1 MFKNLLFVW
10 IYINKYPIYSVIL
23 FVESVVKYI
32 LDFVKEWIDLKKA
45 LPVAIRGIISAVIIF
60 LMFWF
65 ALPAINLR
73 SGDFWT
79 FLFWSL
85 LVVVVVNFTG
95 ALISFVR
102 SFKDAKGVR
111 FVPSLKSAFRS
122 LGIPVLVILG
132 VFVLMVVFSGIF
144 NVIGLELFNAPRY
157 KDLITVQ
164 DGNFSEDV
172 AELNMS
178 QIPVVDRNSS
188 MALGKRKLG
197 EMSDLVSQFEIA
209 SDYTQINY
217 NDAPVRVTPLK
228 YGDAIK
234 WLYNQ
239 ADGIPGYLRVD
250 MTTQDVT
257 LVRLEE
263 GIRYS
268 ESEYFMRNIHRYLRF
283 RYPSKIYADISF
295 EIDDSG
301 APYWVASTV
310 EYRIGFWSGRD
321 IGGVVLVN
329 AITGECAYYDV
340 EDAPTWIDQVYDSEM
355 ILQQLVY
362 NGKYRSG
369 FWNSIFG
376 QKGVLTPTEGY
387 NYIALDDDVWLYTG
401 MTSVVSDESNV
412 GFVLVNLRTKETRY
426 YAVPGAEEYSAMD
439 SAEGQVQH
447 LSYEATFPLLLNV
460 GNRPTYFMSLKDSA
474 GLVKMY
480 AFVDVQQYQIVGTG
494 TSVDAAREDY
504 LQKLS
509 ADGQLTPNP
518 EDTEDP
524 RSAVV
529 LSVATAVVNGNSKY
543 YITLDDGSIIT
554 ADISLSEYLP
564 FLAAGDTVTFTLS
577 GINATSIT
585 IAKANFY
592 PEGQ

>member
-1 MFKNLLFVW
+1 M
-10 IYINKYPIYSVIL
+10 IL
-23 FVESVVKYI
+23 
-32 LDFVKEWIDLKKA
+32 LKKA
-45 LPVAIRGIISAVIIF
+45 LPILLRAVISVVLIF

-65 ALPAINLR
+65 ALPAINLH
-73 SGDFWT
+73 SSQFWT

-85 LVVVVVNFTG
+85 LIIVGVNFTG
-95 ALISFVR
+95 NLISFFKNLKTGQNIRFIPSAR
-102 SFKDAKGVR
+102 SAIK
-111 FVPSLKSAFRS
+111 S
-122 LGIPVLVILG
+122 LGIPVLVVLG
-132 VFVLMVVFSGIF
+132 VFALMVVFSGIF
-144 NVIGLELFNAPRY
+144 NVIGLELFNATRY
-157 KDLITVQ
+157 KDLITIQ
-164 DGNFSEDV
+164 DGNFTEDV
-172 AELNMS
+172 AELSMS
-178 QIPVVDRNSS
+178 QIPVVDRDSS
-188 MALGKRKLG
+188 QALGKRKLG

-209 SDYTQINY
+209 NDYTQINY
-217 NDAPVRVTPLK
+217 NDSPVRVTPLK

-239 ADGIPGYLRVD
+239 SEGIPGYLRVD
-250 MTTQDVT
+250 MTTQEVS
-257 LVRLEE
+257 LIRLED

-283 RYPSKIYADISF
+283 QYPTKIYADVSF

-329 AITGECAYYDV
+329 AVTGESEYYDV
-340 EDAPTWIDQVYDSEM
+340 EDAPTWIDQVYDSDM

-447 LSYEATFPLLLNV
+447 LSYEATFPILLNV

-494 TSVDAAREDY
+494 TSVDLAREDY
-504 LQKLS
+504 LKKLA
-509 ADGQLTPNP
+509 ADGQLDQPSKEVEKTG
-518 EDTEDP
+518 
-524 RSAVV
+524 VV
-529 LSVATAVVNGNSKY
+529 LSIATAVVEGNSMY
-543 YITLDDGSIIT
+543 YLMLDDGSVISASIT
-554 ADISLSEYLP
+554 LSSELP
-564 FLAAGDTVTFTLS
+564 FLVPGDTVTATLS
-577 GINATSIT
+577 GTQATSLTIT
-585 IAKANFY
+585 KVNY
-592 PEGQ
+592 NPEG

>member
-1 MFKNLLFVW
+1 MKKVWPILLRAV
-10 IYINKYPIYSVIL
+10 
-23 FVESVVKYI
+23 
-32 LDFVKEWIDLKKA
+32 
-45 LPVAIRGIISAVIIF
+45 ISAVIVF

-65 ALPAINLR
+65 ALPAVNLR
-73 SGDFWT
+73 SADFWT

-85 LVVVVVNFTG
+85 LVIVAVNFTG
-95 ALISFVR
+95 NLISF
-102 SFKDAKGVR
+102 FKNLKSGKNIR
-111 FVPSLKSAFRS
+111 FVPFARNALKF
-122 LGIPVLVILG
+122 LGIPVLAVLG
-132 VFVLMVVFSGIF
+132 VFALMVVFSGFF
-144 NVIGLELFNAPRY
+144 NIIGLEIFNATRY
-157 KDLITVQ
+157 KDLITIQ
-164 DGNFSEDV
+164 DGNFTEDV
-172 AELNMS
+172 AELSMS
-178 QIPVVDRNSS
+178 QIPVVDRDSS
-188 MALGKRKLG
+188 EALGKRKLG

-209 SDYTQINY
+209 KDYTQINY
-217 NDAPVRVTPLK
+217 NDSPVRVTPLK
-228 YGDAIK
+228 YGDPIK

-239 ADGIPGYLRVD
+239 SEGIPGYLRVD
-250 MTTQDVT
+250 MTTQEVS

-283 RYPSKIYADISF
+283 QYPTKIFADVSF
-295 EIDDSG
+295 EIDDNG

-310 EYRIGFWSGRD
+310 EYRIGFWSGKD

-329 AITGECAYYDV
+329 AVTGESEYYGV
-340 EDAPTWIDQVYDSEM
+340 QDAPTWIDQVYDSDL

-447 LSYEATFPLLLNV
+447 LKYEATFPILLNV

-504 LQKLS
+504 LQKLA
-509 ADGQLTPNP
+509 ADGQLNESVP
-518 EDTEDP
+518 ETDSVEKVG
-524 RSAVV
+524 VV
-529 LSVATAVVNGNSKY
+529 LSVATAVVDGNSVY
-543 YITLDDGSIIT
+543 YIMLDDGSV
-554 ADISLSEYLP
+554 ISASIVLSPDLP
-564 FLAAGDTVTFTLS
+564 FLAAGDTVTATLS
-577 GINATSIT
+577 GMEAKTLT
-585 IAKANFY
+585 VTKANFY
-592 PEGQ
+592 PEG

>member
-1 MFKNLLFVW
+1 MKKVWPILLRVG
-10 IYINKYPIYSVIL
+10 V
-23 FVESVVKYI
+23 
-32 LDFVKEWIDLKKA
+32 
-45 LPVAIRGIISAVIIF
+45 SAVIIF
-60 LMFWF
+60 LIFWF
-65 ALPAINLR
+65 ALPPLNFR
-73 SGDFWT
+73 SADFWT

-85 LVVVVVNFTG
+85 LVVVLVNFTG
-95 ALISFVR
+95 NLISFLK
-102 SFKDAKGVR
+102 SFKDAQNVR
-111 FVPSLKSAFRS
+111 FTPSVRKGLKT
-122 LGIPVLVILG
+122 LGIPVLAVAG
-132 VFVLMVVFSGIF
+132 VFGLMIVFSGIF
-144 NVIGLELFNAPRY
+144 NVIGLEIFNAQRY
-157 KDLITVQ
+157 KDLITIQ
-164 DGNFSEDV
+164 DGNFTEDV
-172 AELNMS
+172 AELGMS
-178 QIPVVDRNSS
+178 QIPVVDRDTSV
-188 MALGKRKLG
+188 ALGKRKLG

-209 SDYTQINY
+209 NDYTQINY
-217 NDAPVRVTPLK
+217 NDSPVRVTPLK

-239 ADGIPGYLRVD
+239 SEGIPGYLRVD
-250 MTTQDVT
+250 MTTQEVA

-283 RYPSKIYADISF
+283 QYPSKIFADVSF
-295 EIDDSG
+295 EIDDNG

-310 EYRIGFWSGRD
+310 KYRIGFWSGRD

-329 AITGECAYYDV
+329 AVTGESVYYDV
-340 EDAPTWIDQVYDSEM
+340 EDAPTWIDQVYDSE
-355 ILQQLVY
+355 LVLKQLVY

-447 LSYEATFPLLLNV
+447 LKYESTFPILLNV
-460 GNRPTYFMSLKDSA
+460 GNRPSYFMSLKDSA

-494 TSVDAAREDY
+494 TSVDSAREDY
-504 LQKLS
+504 LKKLA
-509 ADGQLTPNP
+509 ADGQLDTPTP
-518 EDTEDP
+518 EDETVEKTG
-524 RSAVV
+524 VV
-529 LSVATAVVNGNSKY
+529 LSVSSAVVDGNSMY
-543 YITLDDGSIIT
+543 YIMLDDGSV
-554 ADISLSEYLP
+554 ISASIKVSSQLP
-564 FLAAGDTVTFTLS
+564 FLIPGDTVTATLS
-577 GINATSIT
+577 GTQATALT
-585 IAKANFY
+585 VTKVNFY
-592 PEGQ
+592 PEG

>member
-1 MFKNLLFVW
+1 MKKTLTVLLRAV
-10 IYINKYPIYSVIL
+10 
-23 FVESVVKYI
+23 
-32 LDFVKEWIDLKKA
+32 
-45 LPVAIRGIISAVIIF
+45 ISAVIVF

-65 ALPAINLR
+65 ALPPVNLR
-73 SGDFWT
+73 SGAFWT
-79 FLFWSL
+79 FVFWSL
-85 LVVVVVNFTG
+85 LVVVAVNFTG
-95 ALISFVR
+95 KLISFFRDLKSGHNTRFVFSVR
-102 SFKDAKGVR
+102 SVVK
-111 FVPSLKSAFRS
+111 S
-122 LGIPVLVILG
+122 LGIPALALIGLFALMLVLSTV
-132 VFVLMVVFSGIF
+132 F
-144 NVIGLELFNAPRY
+144 NVIGLEIFNAVRY

-164 DGNFSEDV
+164 DGSFTEDV
-172 AELNMS
+172 AELSMS
-178 QIPVVDRNSS
+178 QIPVVDRDSS
-188 MALGKRKLG
+188 AALGKRKLG

-209 SDYTQINY
+209 NDYTQINY

-228 YGDAIK
+228 YGDPIK

-239 ADGIPGYLRVD
+239 SEGIPGYLRVD
-250 MTTQDVT
+250 MTTQEVS
-257 LVRLEE
+257 LVRLKE

-283 RYPSKIYADISF
+283 QYPTRIFADISF
-295 EIDDSG
+295 EIDDDG
-301 APYWVASTV
+301 DPYWVASTV
-310 EYRIGFWSGRD
+310 KYRIGFWSGKD

-329 AITGECAYYDV
+329 AVTGESQYYDV
-340 EDAPTWIDQVYDSEM
+340 QDAPTWIDQVYDADL

-369 FWNSIFG
+369 FWNSLFG

-447 LSYEATFPLLLNV
+447 LSYNATFPILLNV

-494 TSVDAAREDY
+494 SSVDTAREDY
-504 LQKLS
+504 LQKLKHE
-509 ADGQLTPNP
+509 GQLDYPP
-518 EDTEDP
+518 PTEETTEKTG
-524 RSAVV
+524 VV
-529 LSVATAVVNGNSKY
+529 LSIATAVVDGNSVY
-543 YITLDDGSIIT
+543 YIMLDDGSV
-554 ADISLSEYLP
+554 ISASIALSPDLP
-564 FLAAGDTVTFTLS
+564 FLAPGDTVTATLS
-577 GINATSIT
+577 ETSATALT
-585 IAKANFY
+585 VTKANLY

>member
-1 MFKNLLFVW
+1 
-10 IYINKYPIYSVIL
+10 
-23 FVESVVKYI
+23 
-32 LDFVKEWIDLKKA
+32 
-45 LPVAIRGIISAVIIF
+45 
-60 LMFWF
+60 MFWF
-65 ALPAINLR
+65 ALPAVNLH
-73 SGDFWT
+73 SGEFWT

-85 LVVVVVNFTG
+85 LIVVVVNFTG
-95 ALISFVR
+95 SFVNFFR
-102 SFKDAKGVR
+102 NVKNRRNV
-111 FVPSLKSAFRS
+111 AFRPALLQAFRG
-122 LGIPVLVILG
+122 LGIPVLALLAL
-132 VFVLMVVFSGIF
+132 FVLMLVFSVIF
-144 NVIGLELFNAPRY
+144 NLIGLELFNAPRY
-157 KDLITVQ
+157 RDLITVQ
-164 DGNFSEDV
+164 DGNFAEDV

-178 QIPVVDRNSS
+178 QIPVVDRASS
-188 MALGKRKLG
+188 QALGKRKLG

-209 SDYTQINY
+209 DDYTQINY
-217 NDAPVRVTPLK
+217 NDTPVRVTPLK
-228 YGDAIK
+228 YGDAVK

-239 ADGIPGYLRVD
+239 KQGIPGYLRVD

-257 LVRLEE
+257 LVRLDR

-283 RYPSKIYADISF
+283 KYPTKIYADVSF
-295 EIDDSG
+295 EIDDTG

-310 EYRIGFWSGRD
+310 DYRIGFWSGRD

-329 AITGECAYYDV
+329 AVTGECQYFDV
-340 EDAPTWIDQVYDSEM
+340 TDAPSWIDQVYDADL

-412 GFVLVNLRTKETRY
+412 GFVLVNMRTKETRF
-426 YAVPGAEEYSAMD
+426 YAVPGAEEYSAEE

-447 LSYEATFPLLLNV
+447 LGYDATFPILLNV

-504 LQKLS
+504 LQKLA
-509 ADGQLTPNP
+509 ADGQIVPDKDDSAAET
-518 EDTEDP
+518 TEKTG
-524 RSAVV
+524 VV
-529 LSVATAVVNGNSKY
+529 FSIATAVVDGNSKY
-543 YITLDDGSIIT
+543 FIMLDDGSVIT
-554 ADISLSEYLP
+554 ASIAVSSDLP
-564 FLAAGDTVTFTLS
+564 FLIVGDTVTATLS
-577 GINATSIT
+577 GQEVVSMTVT
-585 IAKANFY
+585 KVNFY
-592 PEGQ
+592 PEGQS

>member
-1 MFKNLLFVW
+1 MIF
-10 IYINKYPIYSVIL
+10 
-23 FVESVVKYI
+23 
-32 LDFVKEWIDLKKA
+32 LKKV
-45 LPVAIRGIISAVIIF
+45 LPILLRAVISAVIVF

-65 ALPAINLR
+65 ALPAVNLH
-73 SGDFWT
+73 SAGFWT

-85 LVVVVVNFTG
+85 VVILAVNFTG
-95 ALISFVR
+95 SLISLFKNLKTGQNVR
-102 SFKDAKGVR
+102 VFPSIRNVFKT
-111 FVPSLKSAFRS
+111 
-122 LGIPVLVILG
+122 LGIPTLVVLSVLV
-132 VFVLMVVFSGIF
+132 LMIVFSGIF
-144 NVIGLELFNAPRY
+144 NVIGLEIFNATRY
-157 KDLITVQ
+157 KDLITIH
-164 DGNFSEDV
+164 DGNFTEDV
-172 AELNMS
+172 AELSMS
-178 QIPVVDRNSS
+178 QIPVVDRDSS

-217 NDAPVRVTPLK
+217 NDSPVRVTPLQ
-228 YGDAIK
+228 YGDAVK

-239 ADGIPGYLRVD
+239 SEGIPGYLRVD
-250 MTTQDVT
+250 MTTQEVS
-257 LVRLEE
+257 LIRLEE

-283 RYPSKIYADISF
+283 QYPTKIFADVSF
-295 EIDDSG
+295 EIDDNG

-329 AITGECAYYDV
+329 AVTGESAYYDV
-340 EDAPTWIDQVYDSEM
+340 EDAPTWIDQVYDADM
-355 ILQQLVY
+355 VLQQLIY

-447 LSYEATFPLLLNV
+447 LAYEATFPILLNV

-494 TSVDAAREDY
+494 TSVDLAREDY
-504 LQKLS
+504 LKKLA
-509 ADGQLTPNP
+509 ADGQLDQPSV
-518 EDTEDP
+518 DTVEKT
-524 RSAVV
+524 AVV
-529 LSVATAVVNGNSKY
+529 LSVATAVVNGNSMY
-543 YITLDDGSIIT
+543 YIMLDDGSV
-554 ADISLSEYLP
+554 ISASINLSSDLP
-564 FLAAGDTVTFTLS
+564 FLSPGDTVTATLS
-577 GINATSIT
+577 GIEAQSISVT
-585 IAKANFY
+585 KANFY
-592 PEGQ
+592 PEG